1 MSSLP
6 PQADHGTAANGKGPS
21 PRRELR
27 SILEEA
33 EAGIAEAL
41 ENVVAGQPFGAMV
54 AFATENAMA
63 LGRIMRESADLAVS
77 NLRIAGRSD
86 VVRLERQLGRTE
98 DKLEV
103 LLQELEGLRGELANA
118 NRP

>member
-1 MSSLP
+1 MSALP
-6 PQADHGTAANGKGPS
+6 PQAGHGTASNGSGPS
-21 PRRELR
+21 PRPDLR

-33 EAGIAEAL
+33 EASLAEAL
-41 ENVVAGQPFGAMV
+41 ENVVAGQPFGALV
-54 AFATENAMA
+54 AFATENALA
-63 LGRIMRESADLAVS
+63 LSRIVRESADVAVS

-103 LLQELEGLRGELANA
+103 VLQELEGLRSELANA
-118 NRP
+118 NRA

>member
-1 MSSLP
+1 MSALP
-6 PQADHGTAANGKGPS
+6 PQADHGTAANGSKPT
-21 PRRELR
+21 PRPELR
-27 SILEEA
+27 SVLEEA

-41 ENVVAGQPFGAMV
+41 ENVVAGQPFGALL
-54 AFATENAMA
+54 AFATENMMA
-63 LGRIMRESADLAVS
+63 LSRIVRESADLAVS

-103 LLQELEGLRGELANA
+103 VLQELEGLRGELAND
-118 NRP
+118 NRA